1 MSGGE
6 DGSGGTAEGFAA
18 DDAALVVADHT
29 AGIENIGTGGNAG
42 SNKSA
47 DNVNRIGDGVGK
59 VFDIAIVGVGGGDG
73 CAGSGYEFAVGDGF
87 NIDAGDNA
95 KGLDGGGTDVDFVR
109 GEVENLGGHGVLP
122 FILRSFVA
130 CGIVL
135 NLQFVHDICWDSR
148 IYADFRLKSLAE
160 TEK

>member
-6 DGSGGTAEGFAA
+6 DGGSGTAEGFAA
-18 DDAALVVADHT
+18 DDAALVIADHT
-29 AGIENIGTGGNAG
+29 AGIENIGTGGDAG
-42 SNKSA
+42 GDQRA

-59 VFDIAIVGVGGGDG
+59 VFDITIVRVGGGDG
-73 CAGSGYEFAVGDGF
+73 CAGSGGEFAVGDGF
-87 NIDAGDNA
+87 NINAGDNA
-95 KGLDGGGTDVDFVR
+95 ERLDGRSADVDFVR

-135 NLQFVHDICWDSR
+135 NLQFVHDVCLNDR
-148 IYADFRLKSLAE
+148 IHADFCLKSLVE

>member
-1 MSGGE
+1 MGGGE

-29 AGIENIGTGGNAG
+29 AGVENIGTGGDAG
-42 SNKSA
+42 GNKSA
-47 DNVNRIGDGVGK
+47 DNVNRIGDGVGE
-59 VFDIAIVGVGGGDG
+59 VFDIAIVGVGGRDG
-73 CAGSGYEFAVGDGF
+73 CAGSGGEFAVRDGF

-95 KGLDGGGTDVDFVR
+95 EWFDGGGTDVDFVR
-109 GEVENLGGHGVLP
+109 GEVEDLGGHDELP
-122 FILRSFVA
+122 FILRSFLA

-135 NLQFVHDICWDSR
+135 NLQFVHDVCLNDR
-148 IYADFRLKSLAE
+148 NYVDFCLKNLVE